1 MENVNGIDAVWGV
14 LHCGTNPG
22 GPCDESNGIGAA
34 RACPGAS
41 CQSGMHTYRFEWDRS
56 VSPEQLRWYVDD
68 QRYHTVGEEE
78 QMGWRIVVGS
88 DGAGFGY
95 KEALKADLGEHEL
108 VDSVADVGVG
118 STGEPTHYP
127 SVAIE
132 AGRRVAAGEADRALL
147 IAVPGCNPV
156 WSGPSNSPPACACI

>member
-1 MENVNGIDAVWGV
+1 
-14 LHCGTNPG
+14 
-22 GPCDESNGIGAA
+22 
-34 RACPGAS
+34 
-41 CQSGMHTYRFEWDRS
+41 
-56 VSPEQLRWYVDD
+56 
-68 QRYHTVGEEE
+68 
-78 QMGWRIVVGS
+78 MGWRIVVGS

-132 AGRRVAAGEADRALL
+132 AGRRVAAGSGRHAGT
-147 IAVPGCNPV
+147 PTPV
-156 WSGPSNSPPACACI
+156 GTGRSGNYSPPRS